1 MRQNFLKNTTFVA
14 RSKNNRMEK
23 VLIANRG
30 EIARRVIRTLKLM
43 GIQSVAVY
51 SDADKNAPHVL
62 EADEAV
68 YLGASPATE
77 SYLKQDLIL
86 QYCKDL
92 NVDGIHPGYGFLS
105 ENADF
110 ARKVKAAGIKLIG
123 PSPESME
130 VMGDKL
136 SAKQAVKEF
145 KVPLV
150 PGVDE
155 AITDIDEAIK
165 VAESVGYPILIK
177 ASAGGGGKG
186 MRLVERSEDFKEQ
199 MKLAQ
204 NEARSSFGDDAVFIE
219 KFVTKPRHIEIQVFA
234 DSHGNT
240 VYLFERECSIQRRHQ
255 KVVEEA
261 PSALLTPELRKQM
274 GEAAVAV
281 CKACNYEGA
290 GTVEFLVD
298 GNLDFFFLEM
308 NTRLQVEH
316 PVTEEI
322 TGLDLVEWQIRVARG
337 EKLPKLQDELE
348 INGHAVEIRVYAEDT
363 LNGFTPDIGNLK
375 RYRVPSG
382 RSVRVDDA
390 FVEGMDIPI
399 FYDPMIAKLVVW
411 GKDRK
416 SAIARGIQ
424 AIDEYQIS
432 GVKTTLDFG
441 KYVLKHPAFQSGD
454 FDTNFIKTYFE
465 DPNIMYTA
473 MEGEKEALQH
483 GIDQIW
489 EAITDRKA
497 KEFASKEITSSW
509 VNARV

>member
-1 MRQNFLKNTTFVA
+1 MK
-14 RSKNNRMEK
+14 K

-30 EIARRVIRTLKLM
+30 EIARRVIRTLKKM
-43 GIQSVAVY
+43 NIASVAIF
-51 SDADKNAPHVL
+51 SDADRNAPHVL

-68 YLGASPATE
+68 YVGASPSSE
-77 SYLKQDLIL
+77 SYLKQDLII
-86 QYCKDL
+86 QYCKEL
-92 NVDGIHPGYGFLS
+92 NVDAIHPGYGFLS
-105 ENADF
+105 ENAGF
-110 ARKVKAAGIKLIG
+110 ARKLKAEGIKLIG

-136 SAKQAVKEF
+136 SAKQAVKSF
-145 KVPLV
+145 NVPLV

-155 AITDIDEAIK
+155 AISDVNEAIK
-165 VAESVGYPILIK
+165 VAEEVGYPILIK

-186 MRLVERSEDFKEQ
+186 MRLVERSEDFAEQ
-199 MKLAQ
+199 MRLAQ

-234 DSHGNT
+234 DSHGNV

-261 PSALLTPELRKQM
+261 PSALLTPQLRKEM

-298 GNLDFFFLEM
+298 GNMRFYFLEM

-322 TGLDLVEWQIRVARG
+322 TKTDLVEWQIRVARG
-337 EKLPKLQDELE
+337 EKLPKTQDELS
-348 INGHAVEIRVYAEDT
+348 IHGHAIEVRVYAEDT

-375 RYRVPSG
+375 RYRIPSG

-399 FYDPMIAKLVVW
+399 YYDPMIAKLVVW
-411 GKDRK
+411 GKTREE
-416 SAIARGIQ
+416 AINRTIK

-432 GVKTTLDFG
+432 GLKTTLDFG
-441 KYVLKHPAFQSGD
+441 KFVLKHEAFRSGN
-454 FDTNFIKTYFE
+454 FDTNFIKHYFE
-465 DPNIMYTA
+465 DPTTMYVA
-473 MEGEKEALQH
+473 MEEELDALQH
-483 GIDQIW
+483 GINQIW
-489 EAITDRKA
+489 DSIKERDK
-497 KEFASKEITSSW
+497 KEFASREISSSW
-509 VNARV
+509 KNARI

>member
-1 MRQNFLKNTTFVA
+1 MK
-14 RSKNNRMEK
+14 K

-30 EIARRVIRTLKLM
+30 EIARRVIRTLKKM
-43 GIQSVAVY
+43 NIASVAIY

-68 YLGASPATE
+68 YVGESPSSE
-77 SYLKQDLIL
+77 SYLKQDVIL

-92 NVDGIHPGYGFLS
+92 GVDGIHPGYGFLS
-105 ENADF
+105 ENAGF
-110 ARKVKAAGIKLIG
+110 ARKVKEAGITFIG
-123 PSPESME
+123 PSPEAME

-145 KVPLV
+145 NVPLV
-150 PGVDE
+150 PGVDR
-155 AITDIDEAIK
+155 AITDVNEAIK
-165 VAESVGYPILIK
+165 IAEEVGYPILIK

-186 MRLVERSEDFKEQ
+186 MRLVENSAEFVEQ

-234 DSHGNT
+234 DRAGNT

-298 GNLDFFFLEM
+298 ADMKFYFLEM

-322 TGLDLVEWQIRVARG
+322 TKIDLVEWQIRVARG
-337 EKLPKLQDELE
+337 ENLPKMQDELQ
-348 INGHAVEIRVYAEDT
+348 IQGHAIEIRVYAEDT
-363 LNGFTPDIGNLK
+363 LNGFTPDIGKLD
-375 RYRVPSG
+375 RYRIPTG
-382 RSVRVDDA
+382 KSVRVDDA
-390 FVEGMDIPI
+390 FLEGMEIPI
-399 FYDPMIAKLVVW
+399 YYDPMIAKLVVW
-411 GKDRK
+411 GKNREE
-416 SAIARGIQ
+416 AIERTLV

-432 GVKTTLDFG
+432 GLKTTLDFG
-441 KYVLKHPAFQSGD
+441 KYVLKHPAFVSGN
-454 FDTNFIKTYFE
+454 FDTNFVKDYFE
-465 DPNIMYTA
+465 DPRIMYTS
-473 MEGEKEALQH
+473 MEEEKEALSH
-483 GIDQIW
+483 GIDEIW
-489 EAITDRKA
+489 DSIKTRNT
-497 KEFASKEITSSW
+497 KEFASREITSSW
-509 VNARV
+509 INARI